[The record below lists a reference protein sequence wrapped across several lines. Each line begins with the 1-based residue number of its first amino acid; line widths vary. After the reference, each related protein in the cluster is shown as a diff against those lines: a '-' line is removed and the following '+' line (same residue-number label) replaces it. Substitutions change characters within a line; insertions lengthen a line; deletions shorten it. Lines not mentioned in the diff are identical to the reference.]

1 MIKPLINPKIF
12 INHGNIMLA
21 ELKDK

>member
-12 INHGNIMLA
+12 INLGNIMLA